1 MEHMMADTPKISDL
15 AVPRW
20 KGRGPRAMAEL
31 FKDDLPRLN
40 ALVAEL
46 NDTRPGRHRQKD
58 AIRYLLDF
66 REDALSALEDAR
78 EVAP

>member
-1 MEHMMADTPKISDL
+1 MTETA
-15 AVPRW
+15 PRW
-20 KGRGPRAMAEL
+20 KNRGPRAMAEM
-31 FKDDLPRLN
+31 FPGDLPRLN

-46 NDTRPGRHRQKD
+46 NATRPGKHRQKD

-66 REDALSALEDAR
+66 REDALATLEDAR